1 MDKQRLLQ
9 TLAELRAEVAQAES
23 VDPETA
29 ELLESAMR
37 DLQDELDK
45 RGVKQA
51 ADIEPASSGLKDVLL
66 KFESE
71 HPQLSVAVGKVA
83 DALAAMGI

>member
-9 TLAELRAEVAQAES
+9 TLAELRAEIAQEGS

-29 ELLESAMR
+29 GLLESAMR
-37 DLQDELDK
+37 DLQSELDK
-45 RGVKQA
+45 RGVKA
-51 ADIEPASSGLKDVLL
+51 SADLAPVSTGLKDVLL

>member
-9 TLAELRAEVAQAES
+9 TLAELRAEVAQADS

-37 DLQDELDK
+37 DLQAELDK
-45 RGVKQA
+45 RGVKA
-51 ADIEPASSGLKDVLL
+51 
-66 KFESE
+66 
-71 HPQLSVAVGKVA
+71 VAGY
-83 DALAAMGI
+83 

>member
-9 TLAELRAEVAQAES
+9 TLDELRAEVSQTES
-23 VDPETA
+23 VDPETLS
-29 ELLESAMR
+29 LLESKMR
-37 DLQDELDK
+37 ELQRALEKHGAK
-45 RGVKQA
+45 RTEV
-51 ADIEPASSGLKDVLL
+51 IEPAAGGLKDALL

-83 DALAAMGI
+83 DALAAIGI

>member
-9 TLAELRAEVAQAES
+9 TLAELRAEVAQAGS

-29 ELLESAMR
+29 ELLESAVR
-37 DLQDELDK
+37 DLQNELDK

-51 ADIEPASSGLKDVLL
+51 ADIEPASTGLKDALL

>member
-9 TLAELRAEVAQAES
+9 TLAELRAEVTQAES

-29 ELLESAMR
+29 ALLESAMR

-45 RGVKQA
+45 RGIKQV
-51 ADIEPASSGLKDVLL
+51 ADIEPASSGLKDALL

-71 HPQLSVAVGKVA
+71 HPQLSAAVGKVA

>member
-1 MDKQRLLQ
+1 MEKQRLLQ
-9 TLAELRAEVAQAES
+9 TLEELRAEVENTEC
-23 VDPETA
+23 VDPETLT
-29 ELLESAMR
+29 LLENAID
-37 DLQDELDK
+37 DLRRELSKHGAK
-45 RGVKQA
+45 RA
-51 ADIEPASSGLKDVLL
+51 ADVEPVSSGLKDALL

>member
-1 MDKQRLLQ
+1 MHDQAQ
-9 TLAELRAEVAQAES
+9 TREMPYVTLPVLFVK
-23 VDPETA
+23 ETA

-37 DLQDELDK
+37 DLQAELDK
-45 RGVKQA
+45 RGVKQP
-51 ADIEPASSGLKDVLL
+51 ADIEPASSGLKDALL

-71 HPQLSVAVGKVA
+71 HPQLSDAVGKVA

>member
-9 TLAELRAEVAQAES
+9 TLAELRAEVTQAES
-23 VDPETA
+23 VDPETTA
-29 ELLESAMR
+29 LLESAMR
-37 DLQDELDK
+37 DLQSELDK

>member
-9 TLAELRAEVAQAES
+9 TLAQLRTEVAQADS

-37 DLQDELDK
+37 DLQNELDK
-45 RGVKQA
+45 RGIKQP
-51 ADIEPASSGLKDVLL
+51 ADIGPASTGLKDALL

>member
-1 MDKQRLLQ
+1 MDKERLLQ
-9 TLAELRAEVAQAES
+9 TLAELRAEVAKAES

-37 DLQDELDK
+37 DLQAELNK
-45 RGVKQA
+45 RGIKPSP
-51 ADIEPASSGLKDVLL
+51 DIAPASSGLKDALL

-71 HPQLSVAVGKVA
+71 HPQLSDAVGKVA

>member
-9 TLAELRAEVAQAES
+9 TLADLRAEVAQAES
-23 VDPETA
+23 VDAETA

-37 DLQDELDK
+37 DLQSELDR

-51 ADIEPASSGLKDVLL
+51 ADIEPASTGLKDALL

>member
-9 TLAELRAEVAQAES
+9 TLAELRAEVSKEES

-29 ELLESAMR
+29 ALLESAMR
-37 DLQDELDK
+37 DLQTELDK
-45 RGVKQA
+45 RGVKQP
-51 ADIEPASSGLKDVLL
+51 ADIVPASNGLKDVLL

>member
-9 TLAELRAEVAQAES
+9 TLAELRTEIAQAKS

-29 ELLESAMR
+29 TLLESAMR
-37 DLQDELDK
+37 DLQSELDK
-45 RGVKQA
+45 RGVKQP
-51 ADIEPASSGLKDVLL
+51 ADIAPSSSGLKDALL
-66 KFESE
+66 KFEAE
-71 HPQLSVAVGKVA
+71 HPQLSNAVGKVA

>member
-9 TLAELRAEVAQAES
+9 TLEELRAEVAQSES
-23 VDPETA
+23 VEPETL
-29 ELLESAMR
+29 ELLEKAMQ
-37 DLQDELDK
+37 DLQHELEK
-45 RGVKQA
+45 RGAKRPQDVA
-51 ADIEPASSGLKDVLL
+51 PASSGLKDALL
-66 KFESE
+66 KFEAE

>member
-9 TLAELRAEVAQAES
+9 TLAELRTEVSQSES
-23 VDPETA
+23 VDPETMA
-29 ELLESAMR
+29 LLENAMR
-37 DLQDELDK
+37 DLQRELEKHGAK
-45 RGVKQA
+45 RTA
-51 ADIEPASSGLKDVLL
+51 EIEPAAGGLKDALL

-71 HPQLSVAVGKVA
+71 HPQMSVAIGKVA

>member
-1 MDKQRLLQ
+1 MDKERLLQ
-9 TLAELRAEVAQAES
+9 TLAELRSEVAQAES

-29 ELLESAMR
+29 ALLESAMR
-37 DLQDELDK
+37 DLQNELNK
-45 RGVKQA
+45 LGVKQP
-51 ADIEPASSGLKDVLL
+51 ADIVPASTGLKDVLL
-66 KFESE
+66 KFESD